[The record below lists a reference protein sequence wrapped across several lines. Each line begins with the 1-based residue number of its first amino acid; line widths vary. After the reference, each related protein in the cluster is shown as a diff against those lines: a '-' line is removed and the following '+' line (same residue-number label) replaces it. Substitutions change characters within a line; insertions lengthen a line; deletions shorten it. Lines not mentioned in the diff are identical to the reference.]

1 MLKRCPKRSASSEAQ
16 SSVHA
21 AVAYKQPNRVVVLN
35 SKIVRAV
42 YDNNLIQA
50 DKDPTTGA
58 LYVVPLTKETDR
70 NVCGDRIR
78 SDTQHYALCLKER
91 LTAQTVTLKESGT
104 FSSFDGPSVPSE
116 LSSLPYE
123 ERIQTALKL
132 IPQLRDSEGEALGG
146 TLAGVYLHA
155 QPVRAWNALGLRLER
170 YRILNRT
177 KHKQTVREPEFWRNG
192 VLAVATEASDLAP
205 GASARSLA
213 GEVCKM
219 SVKSFFESE
228 RRKKQIR
235 GLLIIF
241 GPVLCRH
248 HDFLL
253 TSLTARNLPRSL
265 LRLTSS
271 TQISMVPSKADYEQH
286 QAIYNDRLLNL
297 ERESKEAKQREAKL
311 QSDKKR
317 LEDRIALLEKNAPRA
332 NRQTETAPS
341 EDGWPPSE
349 ILGKQPISK
358 KTGFTSGN
366 PSQGRYSRQQSDAP
380 VSSPAP
386 RLVINN
392 FGSVPNPSNALGTL
406 AAKTKPETLSYL
418 PSGTFAKARLLN
430 GATAPTRGQGSGNPV
445 PVLLELTDSAVMP
458 NLYRSGIKRCF
469 VTANATG
476 ELASE
481 RVLIRLDRLSC
492 IDENGG
498 AVDKKIQGLCFRRRR
513 QDRSSCPLSHQER
526 TSHCANAL
534 FTGTLAGL
542 GKAVSLASENETT
555 SITGTVSTT
564 VTNPWKAGFGEGA
577 THAMDRITD
586 YYLRARQ
593 RHVPGPCSG
602 FRTQCRDRDLKRH
615 ID

>member
-1 MLKRCPKRSASSEAQ
+1 
-16 SSVHA
+16 
-21 AVAYKQPNRVVVLN
+21 
-35 SKIVRAV
+35 
-42 YDNNLIQA
+42 
-50 DKDPTTGA
+50 
-58 LYVVPLTKETDR
+58 
-70 NVCGDRIR
+70 
-78 SDTQHYALCLKER
+78 
-91 LTAQTVTLKESGT
+91 
-104 FSSFDGPSVPSE
+104 
-116 LSSLPYE
+116 
-123 ERIQTALKL
+123 
-132 IPQLRDSEGEALGG
+132 
-146 TLAGVYLHA
+146 
-155 QPVRAWNALGLRLER
+155 
-170 YRILNRT
+170 
-177 KHKQTVREPEFWRNG
+177 
-192 VLAVATEASDLAP
+192 
-205 GASARSLA
+205 
-213 GEVCKM
+213 M

-235 GLLIIF
+235 GLLVILALCFVGTMISSHF
-241 GPVLCRH
+241 FNSKKPAPVPQ
-248 HDFLL
+248 
-253 TSLTARNLPRSL
+253 T
-265 LRLTSS
+265 TSS

-317 LEDRIALLEKNAPRA
+317 LEDRIALLEKNAPRT
-332 NRQTETAPS
+332 NRPAEATPS

-366 PSQGRYSRQQSDAP
+366 QPQGRHPRQQSDAP

-392 FGSVPNPSNALGTL
+392 FGSAPNASSNVLGSLPTK
-406 AAKTKPETLSYL
+406 AKPETLSYL
-418 PSGTFAKARLLN
+418 PTGTFAKARLLN

-498 AVDKKIQGLCFRRRR
+498 AVDKKIQGYVSGEDGKTGLRARLVTKSG
-513 QDRSSCPLSHQER
+513 QAI
-526 TSHCANAL
+526 ANAL

-542 GKAVSLASENETT
+542 GKAVSLASENQTT

-586 YYLRARQ
+586 YYLKLASDMFP
-593 RHVPGPCSG
+593 VLEVDSG
-602 FRTQCRDRDLKRH
+602 RNVEIVISNGLSIERNTKP
-615 ID
+615 

>member
-1 MLKRCPKRSASSEAQ
+1 M
-16 SSVHA
+16 
-21 AVAYKQPNRVVVLN
+21 N
-35 SKIVRAV
+35 
-42 YDNNLIQA
+42 
-50 DKDPTTGA
+50 
-58 LYVVPLTKETDR
+58 
-70 NVCGDRIR
+70 
-78 SDTQHYALCLKER
+78 
-91 LTAQTVTLKESGT
+91 
-104 FSSFDGPSVPSE
+104 
-116 LSSLPYE
+116 
-123 ERIQTALKL
+123 
-132 IPQLRDSEGEALGG
+132 
-146 TLAGVYLHA
+146 
-155 QPVRAWNALGLRLER
+155 
-170 YRILNRT
+170 
-177 KHKQTVREPEFWRNG
+177 
-192 VLAVATEASDLAP
+192 
-205 GASARSLA
+205 
-213 GEVCKM
+213 
-219 SVKSFFESE
+219 VKSYFESE
-228 RRKKQIR
+228 RRKKQITWT
-235 GLLIIF
+235 LIILGALF
-241 GPVLCRH
+241 AGAMLSSYYSDDKKPAAAPQI
-248 HDFLL
+248 
-253 TSLTARNLPRSL
+253 TST
-265 LRLTSS
+265 

-317 LEDRIALLEKNAPRA
+317 LEDA
-332 NRQTETAPS
+332 APS

-366 PSQGRYSRQQSDAP
+366 QPQGRYSRQQHDAP
-380 VSSPAP
+380 ASSPAP

-392 FGSVPNPSNALGTL
+392 FGSAPSPSNVLGTL
-406 AAKTKPETLSYL
+406 PAKAKPETLSYL

-492 IDENGG
+492 IDVNGG
-498 AVDKKIQGLCFRRRR
+498 AVDKKIQGYVSGEDGKTGLRARLVTKSG
-513 QDRSSCPLSHQER
+513 QAI
-526 TSHCANAL
+526 ANAL

-542 GKAVSLASENETT
+542 GKAVSLASENQTT

-586 YYLRARQ
+586 YYLKLASDMFP
-593 RHVPGPCSG
+593 VLEVDSG
-602 FRTQCRDRDLKRH
+602 RNVEIVISNGLSIERNTKP
-615 ID
+615 

>member
-1 MLKRCPKRSASSEAQ
+1 
-16 SSVHA
+16 
-21 AVAYKQPNRVVVLN
+21 
-35 SKIVRAV
+35 
-42 YDNNLIQA
+42 
-50 DKDPTTGA
+50 
-58 LYVVPLTKETDR
+58 
-70 NVCGDRIR
+70 
-78 SDTQHYALCLKER
+78 
-91 LTAQTVTLKESGT
+91 
-104 FSSFDGPSVPSE
+104 
-116 LSSLPYE
+116 
-123 ERIQTALKL
+123 
-132 IPQLRDSEGEALGG
+132 
-146 TLAGVYLHA
+146 
-155 QPVRAWNALGLRLER
+155 
-170 YRILNRT
+170 
-177 KHKQTVREPEFWRNG
+177 
-192 VLAVATEASDLAP
+192 
-205 GASARSLA
+205 
-213 GEVCKM
+213 M
-219 SVKSFFESE
+219 SVKSYFEGD
-228 RRKKQIR
+228 RRKKQIM
-235 GLLIIF
+235 GLLILLALCFVGTMISSHF
-241 GPVLCRH
+241 SDSKKPAPVPQ
-248 HDFLL
+248 
-253 TSLTARNLPRSL
+253 T
-265 LRLTSS
+265 TSS

-317 LEDRIALLEKNAPRA
+317 LEDRIALLEKNAPKA
-332 NRQTETAPS
+332 NRQADASPS

-366 PSQGRYSRQQSDAP
+366 SSQGRYPRQQSDAP

-392 FGSVPNPSNALGTL
+392 FGSAPNASSNVLGTL
-406 AAKTKPETLSYL
+406 PVKAKPETLSYL

-498 AVDKKIQGLCFRRRR
+498 AVDKKIQGYVSGEDGETGLRARLVTKSG
-513 QDRSSCPLSHQER
+513 QAI
-526 TSHCANAL
+526 ANAL

-542 GKAVSLASENETT
+542 GKAVSLASENQTT

-586 YYLRARQ
+586 YYLKLASDMFP
-593 RHVPGPCSG
+593 VLEVDSG
-602 FRTQCRDRDLKRH
+602 RNVEIVISNGISIERNTKP
-615 ID
+615 